1 MQGETVNVL
10 DTLGSVPDGDFPQM
24 FIEKL
29 VLVMEHSKEEI
40 LELLKS
46 KPIAVLKKLRELA
59 FAELVKKMSW
69 LQKTYLFSC
78 TRPIM
83 HCLTKG

>member
-46 KPIAVLKKLRELA
+46 
-59 FAELVKKMSW
+59 
-69 LQKTYLFSC
+69 
-78 TRPIM
+78 
-83 HCLTKG
+83 